1 MTLNMSFSEELK
13 HNNIGTWNKI
23 LNHKFITEIAEN
35 ALPIIKFSF
44 YLKQDKIFL
53 RAFCDLLTMA
63 STIAH
68 DTKTK
73 LWFEALMESTTK
85 YEIPMQDEILQRL
98 DKNYLESGI
107 TTEKVTRDYITYMN
121 SVSNSEDLALIVSTI
136 ALCPWT
142 YHEISNA
149 LINKDINSEA
159 FKKWLQFYSSK
170 ESANQVSQIKELL
183 NKLALNTDEKKIEM
197 KNQFSVSCNYEL
209 KFWDM
214 AYSYRKE
221 AVGPK

>member
-1 MTLNMSFSEELK
+1 MSFSEELK
-13 HNNIGTWNKI
+13 HNNIDTWNKI

-35 ALPIIKFSF
+35 TLPKFKFTF

-53 RAFCDLLTMA
+53 RAFCDLLTTA
-63 STIAH
+63 STIVY

-73 LWFEALMESTTK
+73 LWFEALLDTTTK

-98 DKNYLESGI
+98 EENYLESGI
-107 TTEKVTRDYITYMN
+107 TTKEVTRDYITYLN

-136 ALCPWT
+136 APCPWT
-142 YHEISNA
+142 YYEISNA
-149 LINKDINSEA
+149 LINKGINSEA

-170 ESANQVSQIKELL
+170 ESVKQLSQLKELL
-183 NKLALNTDEKKIEM
+183 NKLALNRDEKKNEM
-197 KNQFSVSCNYEL
+197 KHHFSVSCNYEL

-214 AYSYRKE
+214 AYSYGKE
-221 AVGPK
+221 ALGPK

>member
-1 MTLNMSFSEELK
+1 MSISFSEKLK
-13 HNNIGTWNKI
+13 HNNIDTWNKI
-23 LNHKFITEIAEN
+23 LNHNFITEIAEN
-35 ALPIIKFSF
+35 VLPIIKFIF

-53 RAFCDLLTMA
+53 QAFCNLLTMA
-63 STIAH
+63 STITN
-68 DTKTK
+68 DKEIK
-73 LWFEALMESTTK
+73 LWFEAIMESTTK
-85 YEIPMQDEILQRL
+85 YEITMQDEILQRL
-98 DKNYLESGI
+98 DNNYLNSGVSA
-107 TTEKVTRDYITYMN
+107 ENVTRDYITYMN

-136 ALCPWT
+136 APCPWT

-197 KNQFSVSCNYEL
+197 KNHFSVSCNYEL